1 MKLKAKILLLAIL
14 PLLAAATI
22 ISLLSLNHSRE
33 LADQVL
39 AVYES
44 NLVEAKMVA
53 LQEQMDLTDSVIA
66 HIMSDATLSD
76 EEAQRAVKSLLND
89 LTFGED
95 GYFFVY
101 DQQGVNL
108 VHPMIPEFVGEN
120 LYDFQDRTGNLL
132 IQHLLAVANNGGGF
146 HRYVWERPPLMEQE
160 DKLGYAQLIE
170 PWNWMYGTGL
180 YLDSI
185 TEEVAAVKASFD
197 ANIRESVVTLTVVIL
212 GTVLLIVLLGLAIN
226 LHEYKLADS
235 RLQKLVQRFL
245 RLQVNERRKLSRE
258 LHDGINQQ
266 LVSLKYR
273 IELAEKKLD
282 SSKGEHPACKDL
294 GIASTVLNQTIQEV
308 RQISHNLR
316 PVLLDDLGLKAA
328 LRALAEHFEEH
339 TRVQVTLDYQ
349 LERLDV
355 PDDIETTLYRITQ
368 ECLNNIEKHA
378 NASCVTISLRYEA
391 GRILFEVRDNGVG
404 FNPRKATREGIGL
417 VNMRERVEVIGG
429 SLSLQTTLGG
439 GTTIGATLPYK
450 KRIRKPQKAA

>member
-1 MKLKAKILLLAIL
+1 MNLKAKILLLAIL
-14 PLLAAATI
+14 PLLAAAAI
-22 ISLLSLNHSRE
+22 ISWKSLNHSRQ
-33 LADQVL
+33 LANQVL

-44 NLVEAKMVA
+44 NLIEAKMVA
-53 LQEQMDLTDSVIA
+53 LQEQMDLADSAIA
-66 HIMSDATLSD
+66 HIMSDASLTD
-76 EEAQRAVKSLLND
+76 EAMQEAVKALLYSLS
-89 LTFGED
+89 FGVD
-95 GYFFVY
+95 GYFFAY
-101 DQQGVNL
+101 TQEGVNL

-120 LYDFQDRTGNLL
+120 LYDFQDRTGNFL
-132 IQHLLAVANNGGGF
+132 IQHLIAVANEGGGF

-160 DKLGYAQLIE
+160 DKLGYAKLIE

-197 ANIRESVVTLTVVIL
+197 DNIRDSVITLMVVIL

-226 LHEYKLADS
+226 LHEYRQADT
-235 RLQKLVQRFL
+235 RLQKLVKRFM

-273 IELAEKKLD
+273 IELAEKKLGD
-282 SSKGEHPACKDL
+282 SALDHPAHKDL
-294 GIASTVLNQTIQEV
+294 DIASTVLNQTIQEV
-308 RQISHNLR
+308 RQISHSLR

-339 TRVQVTLDYQ
+339 TLVQVTLDYSI
-349 LERLDV
+349 EHLDV

-378 NASCVTISLRYEA
+378 QASCVNIKLGYDQ
-391 GRILFEVRDNGVG
+391 GRIVFEVKDNGVG
-404 FNPRKATREGIGL
+404 FNLRQATRHGIGL

-429 SLSLQTTLGG
+429 SLTLLTTPGG

-450 KRIRKPQKAA
+450 KRVRKPKKAA